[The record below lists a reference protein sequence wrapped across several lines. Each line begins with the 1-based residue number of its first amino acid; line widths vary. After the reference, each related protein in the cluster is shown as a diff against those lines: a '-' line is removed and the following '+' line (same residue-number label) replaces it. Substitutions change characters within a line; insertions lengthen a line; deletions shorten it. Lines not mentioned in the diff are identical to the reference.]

1 MPAALYG
8 CETWS
13 LKLREGRRLRVIENR
28 VLGRI
33 LVPKRDE
40 VTEVWRKLNNEEIN
54 DLYYS
59 QIIIRMN
66 ISRGMR
72 WVRNVAHMGGRKRCI
87 KGLVGKPEGEIPLE
101 RIILKWIFR
110 KWDMGL
116 EID

>member
-13 LKLREGRRLRVIENR
+13 LKLREGRRLRVIENK

-40 VTEVWRKLNNEEIN
+40 VREVWRKLNNEEIN

-66 ISRGMR
+66 KSRGMR
-72 WVRNVAHMGGRKRCI
+72 WVRNVAHMGGEEKVYKGFGGKTGGRDTIGENNI
-87 KGLVGKPEGEIPLE
+87 KMD
-101 RIILKWIFR
+101 F
-110 KWDMGL
+110 
-116 EID
+116 